1 MKLKKVILIVLLVLI
16 WVAIIFLIVKPGKK
30 VEKKDVTK
38 INVVASNFASY
49 DFLRAVTN
57 GVDKINLKFLL
68 GPGKDAHSFDPTA
81 QDIAEVQN
89 ANVFVYI
96 GGTMEAWAD
105 KVLKSD
111 FDKSKLKVIK
121 VTDSVNTIEEQD
133 VDGAEPEKEEEEV
146 EGAFDEHIWTSPE
159 NAKKM
164 VKYLAEKMG
173 EIDPE
178 DAYKYT
184 KNANEYIAKIE
195 KVDNEIRA
203 IVNAKVRDRLVFAD
217 KMPMQYFLNYYG
229 LKASAAFNGCSTEFE
244 PSSKTIAGLVKI
256 VKKNNIPVVLYI
268 ELNDGKVANTIAKEA
283 GNGVKAMQIQTLHN
297 VSLDDYKNGETY
309 VSLMNR
315 NLNVLKAALD

>member
-1 MKLKKVILIVLLVLI
+1 MKLKKIILIVVLI
-16 WVAIIFLIVKPGKK
+16 LIWAAIIFLVVKPTKK
-30 VEKKDVTK
+30 VEKKEETK

-57 GVDKINLKFLL
+57 GVDKIDLKFLL
-68 GPGKDAHSFDPTA
+68 GPGKDAHKFDPTA
-81 QDIAEVQN
+81 QDIADVQK

-105 KVLKSD
+105 KILKSD
-111 FDKSKLKVIK
+111 FDKSKFTAIK
-121 VTDSVNTIEEQD
+121 VTDSVKTIEEQD
-133 VDGAEPEKEEEEV
+133 VDGAEPEEEEEEV

-164 VKYLAEKMG
+164 VKYLSEKMG
-173 EIDPE
+173 EIDPQN
-178 DAYKYT
+178 AYKYI
-184 KNANEYIAKIE
+184 KNANEYIAKIDNL
-195 KVDNEIRA
+195 DNEIKA
-203 IVNAKVRDRLVFAD
+203 IVNAKVRDRLVFGD

-256 VKKNNIPVVLYI
+256 VKKNNTPVVLYI
-268 ELNDGKVANTIAKEA
+268 ELNDGKVANTVAKEA
-283 GNGVKAMQIQTLHN
+283 GNGAKAMQIQTLHN

-309 VSLMNR
+309 VSLMTR
-315 NLNVLKAALD
+315 NLSVLKAALQ

>member
-1 MKLKKVILIVLLVLI
+1 MKLKKIILIVLLVLI
-16 WVAIIFLIVKPGKK
+16 WAAIIFLIVKPGKK

-133 VDGAEPEKEEEEV
+133 VDEAEPEKEEEEV

-178 DAYKYT
+178 NAYKYT